1 MPSFLSLVRC
11 GRLTRWFASEPWR
24 RVTERRGGMI
34 LAFGNNALFSQV
46 FAKLTRMGKRDA
58 QLVTQALYTL
68 GDAREAIENGHSD
81 AALDALEEAQEALVS
96 VKHTPGVSVAG
107 ASERLGVSEP
117 TIRSWV
123 KRGAL
128 EAVAGASP
136 MQIDPES
143 LHRVSRALAELRQR
157 GQDRD
162 WLQAVVDELH
172 DREARRS
179 DALRKGISQLK
190 RGQLEPA

>member
-1 MPSFLSLVRC
+1 MLISVR
-11 GRLTRWFASEPWR
+11 
-24 RVTERRGGMI
+24 
-34 LAFGNNALFSQV
+34 
-46 FAKLTRMGKRDA
+46 
-58 QLVTQALYTL
+58 
-68 GDAREAIENGHSD
+68 
-81 AALDALEEAQEALVS
+81 
-96 VKHTPGVSVAG
+96 HTPGVSVAT

-128 EAVAGASP
+128 KTVPEVRP
-136 MQIDPES
+136 MQIEPES
-143 LHRVSRALAELRQR
+143 LHRVTRALAELRER

-162 WLQAVVDELH
+162 WLQALVDHLH

-179 DALRKGISQLK
+179 DALQKGLAQLK